1 MSAASQGALSGVRV
15 VECTTWAFGPVAGM
29 LLGDLGADVI
39 KIEGPDRPDAAR
51 HVMNVAGID
60 NMMPDGRSALFQ
72 SFNRNKRS
80 LALNLKSEDGR
91 GILRRLIVDA
101 DVFIE
106 NYRPGVFERMGL
118 GYEALSALNPRLIY
132 AAASGY
138 GFAGPEAEKPALDA
152 VGQARAGFMWTGGAP
167 GDPPS
172 WNTLGVADLMGATH
186 IAYGILAAFAARE
199 LQGGRGQKVEVSHL
213 NATMWLSYW
222 GVSVAMLKGL
232 AEWPRFDRLRQG
244 NPLWNLYL
252 CGDDRWLMLSI
263 VDADRHWPAFCAAVG
278 LDHLLADERFADME
292 RRKGPCRGAHRH
304 PRRAVRRGSLSP
316 SGSSGS
322 APTRTWCTRGC
333 NTWAISRPT
342 PPSWRTS
349 IWWTTSI
356 GTMEPVKVLNHP
368 VRLVDTP
375 ASIRRDAPDLG
386 EHTAELLR
394 ERLGYDDDQIADLVA
409 RGVVG

>member
-292 RRKGPCRGAHRH
+292 RRKGHAEELIAILDELFAGAPLAEWEQRLSTNPDLVYTRVQHVGDLPTDPAVVANEYLVDHQHRH
-304 PRRAVRRGSLSP
+304 YGA
-316 SGSSGS
+316 
-322 APTRTWCTRGC
+322 
-333 NTWAISRPT
+333 
-342 PPSWRTS
+342 
-349 IWWTTSI
+349 
-356 GTMEPVKVLNHP
+356 VKVLNHP

>member
-1 MSAASQGALSGVRV
+1 MSAEGRGALSGVRV
-15 VECTTWAFGPVAGM
+15 VECTTWAFGPIAGM

-51 HVMNVAGID
+51 HVTNVAGID
-60 NMMPDGRSALFQ
+60 NLMPDGRSALFQ

-80 LALNLKSEDGR
+80 LALNLKTEDGR
-91 GILRRLIVDA
+91 EILRRLIADT
-101 DVFIE
+101 DVFIQ
-106 NYRPGVFERMGL
+106 NFRPGVFEGMGL
-118 GYEALSALNPRLIY
+118 GYEALSALNPALIY

-186 IAYGILAAFAARE
+186 IAYGILAALAARE
-199 LQGGRGQKVEVSHL
+199 RQGGRGQKVEVSHL

-222 GVSVAMLKGL
+222 GISVAMLKGL
-232 AEWPRFDRLRQG
+232 AEWPRFDRRRQG

-252 CGDDRWLMLSI
+252 CADDRWLMLSI

-278 LDHLLADERFADME
+278 LDHLLADERFGGME
-292 RRKGPCRGAHRH
+292 GRKAHAEELITLLDALFARAPLAEWESRLSSNPDLVYTRVQHVGDLPTDPAVVANEYLIDHQHRH
-304 PRRAVRRGSLSP
+304 YGA
-316 SGSSGS
+316 
-322 APTRTWCTRGC
+322 
-333 NTWAISRPT
+333 
-342 PPSWRTS
+342 
-349 IWWTTSI
+349 
-356 GTMEPVKVLNHP
+356 VKVLNHP
-368 VRLVDTP
+368 ARLVDTP
-375 ASIRRDAPDLG
+375 ATIRRDAPDLG

-394 ERLGYDDDQIADLVA
+394 ERLGYDEEQIADLVA
-409 RGVVG
+409 RGVVS